1 MFPAPLSSLLF
12 MRAETSPVHSCNTDS
27 ADVSLAQ
34 RRRQSDF
41 KIENCHH
48 EYLPLQLR
56 RLSMDGLLVALQPH
70 RALFWL
76 GAGAGLCVKGGS
88 LRQASPESHSSHTCA
103 LGAHYRKRV
112 AVVAGRLCWS
122 YPSHEP
128 DAKRS
133 SVRVRNE
140 YASSLFFMLRRVLHL
155 RPTEVADAKDA
166 GLL

>member
-1 MFPAPLSSLLF
+1 
-12 MRAETSPVHSCNTDS
+12 
-27 ADVSLAQ
+27 
-34 RRRQSDF
+34 
-41 KIENCHH
+41 
-48 EYLPLQLR
+48 
-56 RLSMDGLLVALQPH
+56 MDGLLVALQPH

-155 RPTEVADAKDA
+155 
-166 GLL
+166 